1 MRQSMLRIALC
12 DDNPSAIKRYAELI
26 SQISKKHQIN
36 MEISC
41 FDSGEILFFHYSDAF
56 KEADIIYLDIMMG
69 EMDGMQTARKLRECG
84 CKAQIV
90 FLTSYEDY
98 VYEAFDVNAVQYL
111 LKENTTAEK
120 FEEVFL
126 KAVELVSKREEELFT
141 FEFDGKA
148 SAIPI
153 HQISHFE
160 IWQRIVTVY
169 YDNGKAAKFYSSMK
183 QLEDKL
189 LGKNFVRVHR
199 SYLVHLPYIITFQPQ
214 NILLKTGESIP
225 IGVTHTQSLK
235 KAFSDYISR
244 YYVYHSMNGDKKG
257 DMS

>member
-1 MRQSMLRIALC
+1 MLKIALC
-12 DDNPSAIKRYAELI
+12 DDNPRAIKQYAELI

-41 FDSGEILFFHYSDAF
+41 FDNGEILLFHYSDVL
-56 KEADIIYLDIMMG
+56 KETDIIYLDIMMG
-69 EMDGMQTARKLRECG
+69 ETDGMETARRLRECG

-111 LKENTTAEK
+111 LKENTSAER

-126 KAVELVSKREEELFT
+126 KVVELASKKEEELFT
-141 FEFDGKA
+141 FEFDGRT
-148 SAIPI
+148 SVIPI

-169 YDNGKAAKFYSSMK
+169 YDNGKSAKFYSSMT

-189 LGKNFVRVHR
+189 LGKDFVRAHR
-199 SYLVHLPYIITFQPQ
+199 SFLVHLPYIVTFRQQ
-214 NILLKTGESIP
+214 SILLKTGQSIP
-225 IGVTHTQSLK
+225 IGVTHAQSLK
-235 KAFSDYISR
+235 KAFSEYISR
-244 YYVYHSMNGDKKG
+244 FHIYYGRNVDKKG
-257 DMS
+257 GMS